1 MKRSTL
7 GVLIGVLVVL
17 AGVAVLITRSRQP
30 TKSAETAIS
39 NVVPGDFTEIGLTVN
54 GATITL
60 KSVDG
65 VWRVVAPFDDRANVE
80 RVDEMITTLRDTRLG
95 STLSEN
101 PAKFSQYDIADA
113 SATRLQ
119 VYIRDHTSPVMDLW
133 VGKEAPNRLGS
144 YVRAPGSNE
153 VRIAE
158 GLQNDVLGRNP
169 EALRSPRVYADEAN
183 EASGITATGA
193 VDVAVEKSTSG
204 WVNVKN
210 KRMVPPDVGEQLTEG
225 LQSWRATLFST
236 MSSVPGF
243 DKPYLVLTVTARKR
257 PFTITVGAPAAELPQ
272 SRYVRTS
279 DRSAVL
285 IVPDSSTDAL
295 LAALKKIQAL

>member
-7 GVLIGVLVVL
+7 GVLVGVLVVL

-60 KSVDG
+60 KSVEG

-80 RVDEMITTLRDTRLG
+80 RVDDMITTLRDTRLG

-158 GLQNDVLGRNP
+158 GLQNDVFIKNP
-169 EALRSPRVYADEAN
+169 EVLRSPRVYADEAN
-183 EASGITATGA
+183 EATGITATGA
-193 VDVAVEKSTSG
+193 VDVTVEKSTSA
-204 WVNVKN
+204 WVNAKN
-210 KRMVPPDVGEQLTEG
+210 KRMVPPDVSQQLTDG
-225 LQSWRATLFST
+225 LQSWRSTLFAT
-236 MSSVPGF
+236 TSSVPGF

-257 PFTITVGAPAAELPQ
+257 PFTITVGGAAAEMPE
-272 SRYVRTS
+272 SRYIRTS

-285 IVPDSSTDAL
+285 VVPDSSTDAVV
-295 LAALKKIQAL
+295 AALKKIQAL